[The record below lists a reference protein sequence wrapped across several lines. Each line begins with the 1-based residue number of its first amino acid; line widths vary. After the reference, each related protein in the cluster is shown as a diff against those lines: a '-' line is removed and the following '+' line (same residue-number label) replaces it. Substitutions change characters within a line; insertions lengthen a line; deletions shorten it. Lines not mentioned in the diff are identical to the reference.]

1 MKIKKSQKNASQLIP
16 PQRRVKY
23 IGAIKNVLSRS
34 TFYISILNF
43 FMIIAT
49 SYVVVIQ
56 KYFPLPFWCFLLVLI
71 LLVIGIMVFDY
82 IIMLPSEIS
91 FMNWQ
96 TYEHNNPLR
105 EDLENLREELEKL
118 DKKVNQIL
126 SRMNKK

>member
-1 MKIKKSQKNASQLIP
+1 LRGTLRDTLRSKSLAQKIP
-16 PQRRVKY
+16 PQRRVRY

-105 EDLENLREELEKL
+105 EDLEKL

-126 SRMNKK
+126 SKINKK

>member
-1 MKIKKSQKNASQLIP
+1 LRGTLRDTLRSKSLAQKIP
-16 PQRRVKY
+16 PQRRIRY

-105 EDLENLREELEKL
+105 EDLEKL

-126 SRMNKK
+126 SKINKK

>member
-1 MKIKKSQKNASQLIP
+1 MRGTLRDTLRSKSLAQKIP
-16 PQRRVKY
+16 PQRRIRY

-105 EDLENLREELEKL
+105 EDLEKL

-126 SRMNKK
+126 SKINKK